1 MASTGNCSVDEQ
13 LKLITRNLQEVIG
26 EERLR
31 TILSEKHLSLYWGTA
46 TTGKPHVAYFVP
58 MIKIA
63 DFLKAG
69 CEVKV
74 LLADLHAYL
83 DNLKAPWELL
93 EHRVEYYKEIIKA
106 MLESINVP
114 LDKLKFVKGT
124 EFQLSRDYV
133 LDVFK
138 MSTVV
143 TEALDEEYLKVDAQ
157 FGGVDQRKIFTLAEK
172 DSKID
177 LLDGASAVK
186 KKLSKAFCEEGNI
199 EDNGILAFAK
209 FVIFSVLEL
218 RHQTGFVIERTEKN
232 GGNLTFKDYA
242 SLELAFAQKLL
253 DPIRKKFETPKLQ
266 ELMNLA
272 YPETKKPS
280 EVYTFTS
287 SITSSDLVPFPFCE
301 VIGKDRL
308 RAILSEKHLCL
319 YWGTATTGKPHVA
332 YFVPMIKIAD
342 FLKAGCE
349 VKVLLADLH
358 AYLDNLKA
366 PWELLE
372 HRVKYY
378 EEIIKAMLE
387 SINVPLDKLKFVRGT
402 EFQLSRDYVLD
413 VFKMSTVV
421 TEALDEEYL
430 KVDAQFGGVDQ
441 RKIFTLAE
449 KDSKIDLLDGAS
461 AVKKKLSKAFC
472 EEGNIEDNGILAFAK
487 FVIFSVL
494 ELRHQTGF
502 VIERTEENGG
512 NLTFKDYASL
522 ELAFAQKLLDPIRK
536 KFETPELQK
545 ITNLAYPET
554 KKPKG
559 GSNGPTAKEVD
570 PSRLDLK
577 VGKILS
583 AKKHP
588 DADSLYLEEIDTD
601 LLTNE
606 DGVAEYKGFPMV
618 TSAGQIT
625 APLKNAQIS

>member
-1 MASTGNCSVDEQ
+1 MLQRFNRSGCLVKKLSLNQLARINFSSFVRTHFHSLSLGRMASTGNCSVDEQ
-13 LKLITRNLQEVIG
+13 LKLITRNLQ
-26 EERLR
+26 
-31 TILSEKHLSLYWGTA
+31 
-46 TTGKPHVAYFVP
+46 
-58 MIKIA
+58 
-63 DFLKAG
+63 
-69 CEVKV
+69 
-74 LLADLHAYL
+74 
-83 DNLKAPWELL
+83 
-93 EHRVEYYKEIIKA
+93 
-106 MLESINVP
+106 
-114 LDKLKFVKGT
+114 
-124 EFQLSRDYV
+124 
-133 LDVFK
+133 
-138 MSTVV
+138 
-143 TEALDEEYLKVDAQ
+143 
-157 FGGVDQRKIFTLAEK
+157 
-172 DSKID
+172 
-177 LLDGASAVK
+177 
-186 KKLSKAFCEEGNI
+186 
-199 EDNGILAFAK
+199 
-209 FVIFSVLEL
+209 
-218 RHQTGFVIERTEKN
+218 
-232 GGNLTFKDYA
+232 
-242 SLELAFAQKLL
+242 
-253 DPIRKKFETPKLQ
+253 
-266 ELMNLA
+266 
-272 YPETKKPS
+272 
-280 EVYTFTS
+280 
-287 SITSSDLVPFPFCE
+287 E

-421 TEALDEEYL
+421 TEHDAKKAGSEVVKQVQHPLLSGLLYPGLQALDEEYL

-449 KDSKIDLLDGAS
+449 KYLPVMGYKKRIHLMNPMVPGLTGSKMSSSDEDSKIDLLDGAS

-522 ELAFAQKLLDPIRK
+522 ELAFAQKELHPLDLKNAASSFINDLLDPIRK

-588 DADSLYLEEIDTD
+588 DADSLYLEEIDVGEDKPRTVVSGLADYVPLEELEGRLVVVMCNLKPVKMRGILSQAMLLAASITGSEGKRQVSPLCPPADCKPGDRVVIKGYEHEIAGAPDEQLNPKKKIFETLQTD